1 MRFQPQDTSAEQA
14 LPLHARG
21 ALGLR
26 PPRRRAVK
34 LFEGTHDFRHFY
46 KHERV
51 KSTIGEL
58 KYAGVR
64 GQKVLVFDFIAPT
77 FLWQQVRRM
86 AVVVLAVGTSG
97 LGLITLSAKFS
108 SSFISR
114 E

>member
-1 MRFQPQDTSAEQA
+1 M
-14 LPLHARG
+14 RG

-34 LFEGTHDFRHFY
+34 LFEGTHDFRHFC

-64 GQKVLVFDFIAPT
+64 GQKVLVFIAPT

-97 LGLITLSAKFS
+97 LGLITLSAKI
-108 SSFISR
+108 FIVVYLPR
-114 E
+114 MKQNRKVAPL